1 MKTLIPIFA
10 LALVGLVSP
19 AFAVDL
25 SGIMSQSPCEEAGGV
40 WDTDAGKCLA
50 KAKPGEAK
58 KAMPQGGESGE
69 ELEEKYHKQRAPQ

>member
-1 MKTLIPIFA
+1 MKTLIPVLA
-10 LALVGLVSP
+10 LALVGLASP

-50 KAKPGEAK
+50 KAKPGEA
-58 KAMPQGGESGE
+58 MPQGGESGE